1 MRDHALA
8 GGALDPR
15 VRGRVRFMRHDVR
28 DPPPPGPF
36 DLVLCR
42 NVAFTYFD
50 DAGQRATLRRI
61 ASVTAPGGALV
72 IGAHEDL
79 PAGQCQFDPWA
90 PQHGVYRVR

>member
-1 MRDHALA
+1 MRLV
-8 GGALDPR
+8 GGETSGAVPTVR
-15 VRGRVRFMRHDVR
+15 VMDR
-28 DPPPPGPF
+28 PF